1 MVRVSV
7 VIAFHRVD
15 EYLILAVDSIL
26 ASTETDIEV
35 LLVADRMQPEAL
47 ENLINNLNDS
57 RVKVI
62 NSPGAGAG
70 DARNE
75 GFRVA
80 RGKYIAIL
88 DSDDISYPDRL
99 RIQADYLDRHSDV
112 VAVGSQLD
120 KITATGEVV
129 GVSNYPEHVS
139 RGFFHKPFDGMIAN
153 PSSMVRKTSLE
164 KVGGEYRHQFSKT
177 VEDLDLWN
185 RLLRIGKIVI
195 LPEVLIGYRTHE
207 LQNTAANA
215 NEISWHL
222 EIVQLIDI
230 YETYGNG
237 QYSLETLG
245 ELNPS
250 SVSILQSNQAKRTL
264 GVRGRVRFAVYEQL
278 SKADKKRKE
287 VQDNFVLSSSPST
300 MRAIVSEL
308 RVLRNG
314 PLSYIV
320 KTLHHSRFFS
330 F

>member
-7 VIAFHRVD
+7 VIAFHRID
-15 EYLILAVDSIL
+15 EYLRLAVDSIL
-26 ASTETDIEV
+26 ASTENNIEV
-35 LLVADRMQPEAL
+35 LLIADRMQPEAL
-47 ENLINNLNDS
+47 ENLRNSLKDS
-57 RVKVI
+57 RIIVL

-80 RGKYIAIL
+80 RGEYIAIL
-88 DSDDISYPDRL
+88 DSDDVSYPDRL
-99 RIQADYLDRHSDV
+99 RIQTDYLDRHSDV
-112 VAVGSQLD
+112 VAVGSQLE
-120 KITATGEVV
+120 KITSTGYVV
-129 GVSNYPEHVS
+129 GVSDYPKHVR

-153 PSSMVRKTSLE
+153 PSSMIRKASLE
-164 KVGGEYRHQFSKT
+164 KVGGGYRTQFSKT

-215 NEISWHL
+215 DEISWHL
-222 EIVQLIDI
+222 GIVQLIDI

-237 QYSLETLG
+237 QYNLEALG
-245 ELNPS
+245 KLNPS
-250 SVSILQSNQAKRTL
+250 AVSILRSNQAQRTL
-264 GVRGRVRFAVYEQL
+264 GFRGRVRFAVYHQL
-278 SKADKKRKE
+278 SKADELRK
-287 VQDNFVLSSSPST
+287 QAQGNFVLSSSHRF

-308 RVLRNG
+308 RLLSSG
-314 PLSYIV
+314 PLAYIV

>member
-1 MVRVSV
+1 MVRISV
-7 VIAFHRVD
+7 VIAFHRIG
-15 EYLILAVDSIL
+15 EYLRLAVDSIL
-26 ASTETDIEV
+26 ASTENNIEV
-35 LLVADRMQPEAL
+35 LLVADRMQPEVL
-47 ENLINNLNDS
+47 ENLRNTLKDS
-57 RVKVI
+57 RVTVL

-99 RIQADYLDRHSDV
+99 RIQADYLDRHPDV
-112 VAVGSQLD
+112 VVVGSQLE
-120 KITATGEVV
+120 KITDTGEVV
-129 GVSNYPEHVS
+129 GISDYPEHVR

-153 PSSMVRKTSLE
+153 PSSMIRKASLE
-164 KVGGEYRHQFSKT
+164 KVGGGYRQQFSKT

-222 EIVQLIDI
+222 GIVQLIDI

-237 QYSLETLG
+237 QYNLEALG

-250 SVSILQSNQAKRTL
+250 AVSILRSNQAKRTL
-264 GVRGRVRFAVYEQL
+264 GVRGRARFAVYNQL
-278 SKADKKRKE
+278 GKADEIRKQ
-287 VQDNFVLSSSPST
+287 VQDNFVLSSSPSSL
-300 MRAIVSEL
+300 RAIVSEL
-308 RVLRNG
+308 RVLSKG
-314 PLSYIV
+314 PLAYIA